1 MRDFRSWTLAL
12 AALTLWGTPARPAED
27 EKLVPEEGAVQ
38 IMLLRQ
44 KSVQD
49 ELKLDADET
58 RKIHDFTAQQWKKL
72 GEFDNLG
79 SDQRHQK
86 FAELTREND
95 RFIDQ
100 VLEPPQ
106 RKRLHE
112 ITLQMAGLLWLSR
125 PEVASELK
133 LTDEQ
138 KEKVK
143 RIQRRARREA
153 EELVHAQSPQQREAK
168 VRELRVTSRKRLF
181 DVLTDEQ
188 EAKWEAMTGKPFHG
202 PIHFDRYDED
212 APGK

>member
-1 MRDFRSWTLAL
+1 MREFRLWSLAL
-12 AALTLWGTPARPAED
+12 VALILWGTPARPAED

-44 KSVQD
+44 KSIQD

-58 RKIHDFTAQQWKKL
+58 KKVHDFTAQQWKKMAA
-72 GEFDNLG
+72 FDELR
-79 SDQRHQK
+79 SDLRHQR
-86 FAELTREND
+86 FAEMTREND

-138 KEKVK
+138 KEK
-143 RIQRRARREA
+143 ITHLQRRARREA
-153 EELVHAQSPQQREAK
+153 EQLVHAQSPEERQAK
-168 VRELRVTSRKRLF
+168 MRELRVTSRKRLF

-188 EAKWEAMTGKPFHG
+188 EAKW
-202 PIHFDRYDED
+202 RR
-212 APGK
+212 